1 MFGLIYERE
10 FLIDALDQTV
20 EGIPCQIFF
29 KDHVGYDISPFLVF
43 FCTAVM
49 RGTSPQSAGIV
60 PLLMCEIFQLT
71 LIIGKF

>member
-1 MFGLIYERE
+1 MFGLIRERE
-10 FLIDALDQTV
+10 FLIDALDQPV

-29 KDHVGYDISPFLVF
+29 KDHVGYDPPPFVGLLS
-43 FCTAVM
+43 ALGM